1 MEDEKI
7 VDLFWERSESAII
20 ETEKKYGQYCKTIAI
35 NILGNSE
42 DAKECENDAYHALWN
57 TIPPNRPS
65 VLKAYLGRIL
75 RNIAIDKYDY
85 NTAQKRNSKFDLI
98 LSELEECIV
107 SPANVELQYEQGE
120 IAKRISEFLW
130 TIDKE
135 NRIVFVRRYWYSDS
149 IASIAAQFG
158 MSESKVKSMLFRMRN
173 RLKIY
178 LEKEGV

>member
-20 ETEKKYGQYCKTIAI
+20 ETAKKYGQYCKTIAI

-149 IASIAAQFG
+149 ISSIAAQFG

>member
-1 MEDEKI
+1 VEDEKI